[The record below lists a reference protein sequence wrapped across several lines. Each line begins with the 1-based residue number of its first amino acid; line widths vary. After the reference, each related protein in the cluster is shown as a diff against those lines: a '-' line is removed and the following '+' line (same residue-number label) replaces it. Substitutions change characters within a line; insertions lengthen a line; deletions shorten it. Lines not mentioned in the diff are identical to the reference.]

1 MKLNCTNQLLVYTDD
16 INILEGSVHT
26 IKENAE
32 AILVASKGIG
42 LEVNADKTKS
52 HSFYTFLYYSYSVYS
67 HSQYNT
73 AR

>member
-16 INILEGSVHT
+16 INILGGSVHP

-32 AILVASKGIG
+32 AILVVSKGIG

-52 HSFYTFLYYSYSVYS
+52 QSFIHFYIIPTVNITLPDI
-67 HSQYNT
+67 
-73 AR
+73 